1 MWLRCVCCGPD
12 PAWEAA
18 ARLARRRAGSSK
30 LETRDAAPAPRPF
43 QKEYIAVILRLRC
56 SGKFRV
62 TVTMEPIATE

>member
-12 PAWEAA
+12 PAWEA
-18 ARLARRRAGSSK
+18 RLARRRARSSK

-62 TVTMEPIATE
+62 ITMEPIATE